1 MVGKAFNLCE
11 IQANQ
16 GNVVR
21 PSPKKKKMDWPY
33 DDKLQMNLKPQISKL
48 SKSQMKKEHV
58 SGV

>member
-1 MVGKAFNLCE
+1 MVAKAFNLCE

-16 GNVVR
+16 GNVV
-21 PSPKKKKMDWPY
+21 KKKKMDWPY